1 MARFLNVT
9 AAALLVAGAG
19 WMAAPARA
27 CEPLDPDAPSVAGAT
42 SRDAAGR
49 AVALISINGQG
60 PFRFIIDTGAN
71 RSVLSK
77 ALATRLGLAP
87 SGEDVVHSI
96 EGAEPA
102 MLVNVESLSFGALH
116 LSRGD
121 TPVLDGPMLAEEHGL
136 LGVDGM
142 AGRLLHIDFTKRC
155 VQIYESAAQL
165 PMQGWLSVPARMRF
179 GTMLT
184 VQGKI
189 QGVNVNVLIDT
200 GSDISLANEKFRD
213 ALRGSPPVRWSI
225 TAVTPSLSGAPSCS
239 RQSVWTPNLRLGDTV
254 VESVNAYIGDYHI
267 FDVWGLQDEPTLLI
281 GMDVLARSRE
291 MAIDYERGVVH
302 FRKRPR
308 GDYRG
313 GSRGVRGR
321 PCSLRGSGSLVTVKI
336 ELRRS
341 SDSSSSVRAGRGAN
355 GSTQGAQ
362 QVGEMTQLGYKQA
375 SAPNLSHQS
384 RSASRLRGVKSPTSC
399 ARGSKS

>member
-1 MARFLNVT
+1 MAHFLNVA
-9 AAALLVAGAG
+9 AAALLVAGTG

-27 CEPLDPDAPSVAGAT
+27 CEPLVPDAPSVAGAT

-49 AVALISINGQG
+49 AVALISINDQG

-87 SGEDVVHSI
+87 SGEGVVHSI
-96 EGAEPA
+96 VDAEPA
-102 MLVNVESLSFGALH
+102 MLVSVESLSFGALR
-116 LSRGD
+116 LSSGE

-184 VQGKI
+184 VQGSI

-200 GSDISLANEKFRD
+200 GSDISLANQRFRD
-213 ALRGSPPVRWSI
+213 ALRDVAARTIEYHNGHAFTFGRPIV
-225 TAVTPSLSGAPSCS
+225 LE
-239 RQSVWTPNLRLGDTV
+239 QSVWTPNLRLGDTY
-254 VESVNAYIGDYHI
+254 VESVNAYIGDFHI
-267 FDVWGLQDEPTLLI
+267 FDVWGLQNEPTLLI

-308 GDYRG
+308 GD
-313 GSRGVRGR
+313 
-321 PCSLRGSGSLVTVKI
+321 
-336 ELRRS
+336 
-341 SDSSSSVRAGRGAN
+341 
-355 GSTQGAQ
+355 
-362 QVGEMTQLGYKQA
+362 
-375 SAPNLSHQS
+375 
-384 RSASRLRGVKSPTSC
+384 
-399 ARGSKS
+399 